1 MEASEKLVRWGILST
16 ANIAQKWVQAAKQVP
31 NIKVHAVASRSLP
44 KAQGIRPQF
53 FVSNT
58 DGLKNG
64 PRRMGSK
71 KRMDPMLNCWMTQK
85 YRLSTSRFLRHC
97 IANIL

>member
-44 KAQGIRPQF
+44 KAQGIRPIF
-53 FVSNT
+53 CF
-58 DGLKNG
+58 
-64 PRRMGSK
+64 
-71 KRMDPMLNCWMTQK
+71 
-85 YRLSTSRFLRHC
+85 
-97 IANIL
+97 